1 MDGEMEGKVALIT
14 GGSSGIGRATAA
26 EFAGRGVNVMIGDL
40 DVEGGEET
48 VGLVREIGCDASFV
62 KTDVSQSQEVEMLVA
77 ATVDQF
83 GQLDYGF
90 NSAGAVKPHLEAIS
104 PTHEYPEENFDQII
118 AVNLKGVWLCVKHEV
133 REMLTRGGGA
143 IVNASSALGL
153 VGLPNL
159 SGYVASKHG
168 VVGVTKTAA
177 LEYADHGIRVNAV
190 CPGYIQTPMTQA
202 RLEEPEAKEQIQALH
217 PIGRVGQPEEVAK
230 AVVWLCSDSASF
242 VTGHAMAIDGG
253 WTAG

>member
-1 MDGEMEGKVALIT
+1 MVGDMEGKVALIT
-14 GGSSGIGRATAA
+14 GGSSGIGRATAV
-26 EFAGRGVNVMIGDL
+26 EFAGRGVKVMIGDL
-40 DVEGGEET
+40 DAEGGEET
-48 VGLVREIGCDASFV
+48 IGLVRNRGSDASFI
-62 KTDVSQSQEVEMLVA
+62 KTDVSQFQEVKALVA

-104 PTHEYPEENFDQII
+104 PTHEYPEEHFDQII

-133 REMLTRGGGA
+133 QEMLKRGEGA

-168 VVGVTKTAA
+168 VVGLTKTAA
-177 LEYADHGIRVNAV
+177 LEYADQGIRVNAV
-190 CPGYIQTPMTQA
+190 CPGYIQTPMTRA
-202 RLEEPEAKEQIQALH
+202 RLADPEANERIQAPH
-217 PIGRVGQPEEVAK
+217 PIGRVGQPDEVAK

-242 VTGHAMAIDGG
+242 VTGHALAIDGG